1 MQKLIKPKKKKKKKE
16 PQCVLPHLR
25 SLLINYLMS
34 FSFTVKYI
42 PSRSSNLMLN
52 AFKLYIFDVDNH
64 LNYVK

>member
-1 MQKLIKPKKKKKKKE
+1 MQKLIKPKKKKKKKK

-42 PSRSSNLMLN
+42 PSPPFHLRMSNPKRNFN
-52 AFKLYIFDVDNH
+52 AI
-64 LNYVK
+64 